1 MKRGD
6 FNRKLYDRV
15 RKMDHRQMQEFYNQ
29 VFDSGYAAGVKDAS
43 EKRQVPELIGL
54 EEKLQEI
61 RGIGGAK
68 ARAISETVKEFLE
81 RKGADADE
89 NSSALSGE

>member
-6 FNRKLYDRV
+6 FNRKQYERV
-15 RKMDHRQMQEFYNQ
+15 RKMDHCQMQEFFGQ
-29 VFDSGYAAGVKDAS
+29 VFDSGYAAGVKAAS
-43 EKRQVPELIGL
+43 EDRQVPELIGL

-68 ARAISETVKEFLE
+68 ARAIAEKVEMFMKE
-81 RKGADADE
+81 
-89 NSSALSGE
+89 N

>member
-6 FNRKLYDRV
+6 FNRKQYDRV
-15 RKMDHRQMQEFYNQ
+15 RKMDHRQMQDFFNQ
-29 VFDSGYAAGVKDAS
+29 VYDSGYADG
-43 EKRQVPELIGL
+43 EKEAQEERQVPELIGL

-68 ARAISETVKEFLE
+68 ARAICEAVKDFLK
-81 RKGADADE
+81 RKVSGADE
-89 NSSALSGE
+89 NSSAVSGK

>member
-15 RKMDHRQMQEFYNQ
+15 RKMDHRQMQEFFKQ
-29 VFDSGYAAGVKDAS
+29 VFDSGYADGVKDAS

-68 ARAISETVKEFLE
+68 ARAICEAVKDFL
-81 RKGADADE
+81 KGE
-89 NSSALSGE
+89 E

>member
-15 RKMDHRQMQEFYNQ
+15 RKMDHRQMQEFFNQ
-29 VFDSGYAAGVKDAS
+29 VFDSGYVSGKKEAAEES
-43 EKRQVPELIGL
+43 QVPELIGL

-68 ARAISETVKEFLE
+68 ARAISETVKKFFVG
-81 RKGADADE
+81 KGTGADE
-89 NSSALSGE
+89 NSSAVPRE

>member
-1 MKRGD
+1 MKRGE

-15 RKMDHRQMQEFYNQ
+15 RKMDHRQMQEFFNQ
-29 VFDSGYAAGVKDAS
+29 VFDSGYAAG
-43 EKRQVPELIGL
+43 EKEAAEENQVPELIGL